1 VLSDAYKLFNFLKY
15 FNMTNFFYNDYFY
28 SELIELIE
36 QEGWELED
44 VLLFDDD
51 FTLTANDA
59 RSEKIIKF
67 DAEWITS
74 QIEDRFPEDAENQ
87 FDQVYKI
94 FNDNIDFKKINELL
108 PENWY
113 MLRKTFKITK
123 ADLIEALS

>member
-1 VLSDAYKLFNFLKY
+1 
-15 FNMTNFFYNDYFY
+15 MTNFFYNDYFY
-28 SELIELIE
+28 SELTELIDH
-36 QEGWELED
+36 EGWELED
-44 VLLFDDD
+44 VLCFDDD
-51 FTLTANDA
+51 FTITANDA

-74 QIEDRFPEDAENQ
+74 QIEDRFPEDVENQ

-94 FNDNIDFKKINELL
+94 FNDNIDFKKINDLL

-113 MLRKTFKITK
+113 MLKKTFKITK